1 MIAAYNAERF
11 VARAIRSALSQGS
24 VSVEVIIVDDGSTD
38 RTLEAVRDA
47 ADGDPR
53 VRVERLASNKGAA
66 AARNLGFGVAR
77 GRWIAVLDS
86 DDLIAPDRM
95 ARLIQAANRVGAD
108 IVSDNPVLVAEDN
121 PDRASAYLPDARMRW
136 IGAPEYML
144 EGRLF
149 HRGRDYGYLKPV
161 FRAEALKAKGL
172 SYDERLRIGE
182 DDDLMLRA
190 LLAGL
195 RYWLEPLQAYFYL
208 QHSASTSHRLSIAD
222 ATAMCT
228 ASFELI
234 QHHLQSPYS
243 PLLRKRHRALER
255 GLALLRLIDALKRN
269 RWNEFARIAVRDP
282 TVLPLLRIPLGA
294 AARKFS
300 PTLGARFLRRK
311 GAASIRRVEP
321 GLEP

>member
-1 MIAAYNAERF
+1 VIAAYNAERF
-11 VARAIRSALSQGS
+11 VARAIRSALSQAS
-24 VSVEVIIVDDGSTD
+24 VLVEVIIVDDGSTD

-53 VRVERLASNKGAA
+53 VRVERLAGNKGAA

-86 DDLIAPDRM
+86 DDLITPDRM

-121 PDRASAYLPDARMRW
+121 PDGAAAYLPDARMRW
-136 IGAPEYML
+136 IGAPEYMV

-228 ASFELI
+228 ASFELT
-234 QHHLQSPYS
+234 QDHLQSPHS
-243 PLLRKRHRALER
+243 PLLRKRHRAMER
-255 GLALLRLIDALKRN
+255 GLALLQLIDALKRN
-269 RWNEFARIAVRDP
+269 RWNVVARIAARDP
-282 TVLPLLRIPLGA
+282 AVLPLLRIPLGA

-300 PTLGARFLRRK
+300 RTLGARFSRRK
-311 GAASIRRVEP
+311 QAASIRRVEP
-321 GLEP
+321 GLDP